1 MGAALTNGRL
11 DALEWILEKEVC
23 ETTDFWPQ
31 HCEYAARLGHLECL
45 RWLREV
51 PKTNGIG
58 SMLFVYAG
66 EAGTEGSLKCLE
78 YAMQS
83 KEGENEVRLELD

>member
-31 HCEYAARLGHLECL
+31 HCEYAARLGHLGCL
-45 RWLREV
+45 RWLRE
-51 PKTNGIG
+51 
-58 SMLFVYAG
+58 S
-66 EAGTEGSLKCLE
+66 TENKMG
-78 YAMQS
+78 
-83 KEGENEVRLELD
+83 